1 LNDRRLI
8 LVPSHAEMARVAGEW
23 LAGRA
28 EVLVLGPTRAAA
40 DEFARTVCSAGLLGV
55 HRATLSQLAAE
66 LAAPAVAERGLAP
79 ASQLG
84 IEAVAARVVD
94 RLRRAGKLAYFGP
107 VAEMPGFA
115 RSLAATIAELRAEG
129 VHTGDL
135 AEAGL
140 PGADL
145 AQLAALYE
153 EEFAGRSLVDRAA
166 SLRLAAEAVRAG
178 RHRLI
183 EVPLLLLDPRIDNAC
198 QREFLSA
205 LVAKAP
211 AVLAVTLA
219 ANDSAIRR
227 LSAIV
232 AEPEVMPA
240 RKGSVLER
248 VRELLFST
256 QALLTQRDETVE
268 FFSAP
273 GEGLEC
279 VEIARRILRLT
290 GEGFAFD
297 RMAIL
302 LRNPERYQPLVE
314 EALRRAGVPGYY
326 SRGSARP
333 DPAGRAFLALL
344 ACAAEGCT
352 ASRFAEYLSLGQAPA
367 EKPQV
372 DWVAPEAD
380 EFGDLV
386 APEPPPPERTEK
398 SGLPHFAW
406 EKLLVDAAVV
416 GGRDRWARRLRGLEQ
431 ELRLRLVEVD
441 GDEAQTARIER
452 QLDTLLELEGFAL
465 PLIEM
470 LAALPGQAAWGKW
483 IERLSEVAKAALRAP
498 ESVLAMLAEL
508 EPMSEVGPAT
518 LDEVF
523 GVLSERLRFLRREP
537 PPRRYGQVFVGSI
550 DEARARTFDI
560 VFLPGLAEGLF
571 PRRAFEDPLLLDVHR
586 RKFAGDLTL
595 RDDRV
600 ARERLLL
607 HTAAAAAAQRLVVS
621 YPRMD
626 AVEARQ
632 RVPSFYA
639 LEVVR
644 AAEGRLPDLR
654 DFEKRAAASAQARL
668 GWPAPLEAREAID
681 DAEYDLAT
689 LGPFVN
695 APPGVARGKGRYLV
709 QASPRL
715 TQSLR
720 TRGRRWRNFWSGA
733 DGVVDPDAATR
744 TVLQEYKLSA
754 RAYSPSTL
762 QHFAA
767 CPYRFLLHGIH
778 RLRPRDEPVA
788 LEQMDPLTRG
798 SLFHAAQ
805 FELFRRIESGEQGE
819 GGIWDLADRVL
830 DQVAAQYEEKL
841 SPAIPR
847 VWTSEVEDLRMDLRG
862 WIRNLE
868 KMIGEWT
875 PVYYEYSFGLPLGG
889 EHDPHSSK
897 EEAVVLN
904 GIRLRGSMDVVEK
917 HQLRGA
923 LRVTDHKTGRSPAEA
938 PLYVG
943 RGVYLQPLL
952 YALAAEKLLGEKVEC
967 GRLFYCTQRGGY
979 VEFELNLTYTAR
991 AQVEHALG
999 HIDRA
1004 IAEGFLPA
1012 APQKEACENC
1022 DYRPVC
1028 GPYEEQRTRNKR
1040 QDPRLDGLV
1049 ELRRTP

>member
-1 LNDRRLI
+1 
-8 LVPSHAEMARVAGEW
+8 MWRVAGEW
-23 LAGRA
+23 LAGRSEA
-28 EVLVLGPTRAAA
+28 LVLGPTRAAA
-40 DEFARTVCSAGLLGV
+40 DEFARTTCSTGLLGV
-55 HRATLSQLAAE
+55 HRATLGQLAAE
-66 LAAPAVAERGLAP
+66 LAAPAIAERGLAP
-79 ASQLG
+79 VSQLG
-84 IEAVAARVVD
+84 MEAVAARVVD
-94 RLRRAGKLAYFGP
+94 RLQRAGKLAYFGP

-129 VHTGDL
+129 IPANDL
-135 AEAGL
+135 AAAGL

-145 AQLAALYE
+145 AQLAALFE
-153 EEFAGRSLVDRAA
+153 EELAARSLVDRAA
-166 SLRLAAEAVRAG
+166 SLRLAMNVT
-178 RHRLI
+178 RHSLI
-183 EVPLLLLDPRIDNAC
+183 GLPLLLLDPRVDNAC
-198 QREFLSA
+198 SRNFLAA
-205 LVAKAP
+205 LVAKAS

-219 ANDSAIRR
+219 ANERAIQQ
-227 LSAIV
+227 LGAIV
-232 AEPEVMPA
+232 GEPQASPSPN
-240 RKGSVLER
+240 GSVLER
-248 VRELLFST
+248 VRQFLFRT
-256 QALLTQRDETVE
+256 QTLPPQADDTLE

-279 VEIARRILRLT
+279 VEIARRVLRLT

-333 DPAGRAFLALL
+333 DAGGRAFLALL

-367 EKPQV
+367 EKPAV

-380 EFGDLV
+380 EFGDIV
-386 APEPPPPERTEK
+386 EPTAAPPERAEK

-431 ELRLRLVEVD
+431 ELRLRLAEVD

-452 QLDTLLELEGFAL
+452 QLDSLLELERFAL
-465 PLIEM
+465 PLIET
-470 LAALPGQAAWGKW
+470 LAALPERATWGEW
-483 IERLSEVAKAALRAP
+483 IERLGGLASTALRTP
-498 ESVLAMLAEL
+498 ESVLSMLAEL

-550 DEARARTFDI
+550 EGARARTFDI

-586 RKFAGDLTL
+586 RKVASELTL
-595 RDDRV
+595 QDDRV

-607 HTAAAAAAQRLVVS
+607 HTAAAAASRRLIVS

-644 AAEGRLPDLR
+644 AAEGRLPELR
-654 DFEKRAAASAQARL
+654 DFEKRAAASAPARL
-668 GWPAPLEAREAID
+668 GWPAPREASEAID
-681 DAEYDLAT
+681 NAEYDLAA
-689 LGPFVN
+689 LGPYVS
-695 APPGVARGKGRYLV
+695 APPAEAKGKGRYLV
-709 QASPRL
+709 HANPALAR
-715 TQSLR
+715 SLR

-744 TVLQEYKLSA
+744 AVLAGYKLSV
-754 RAYSPSTL
+754 RPYSPSTL

-778 RLRPRDEPVA
+778 RLRPREESAA

-830 DQVAAQYEEKL
+830 DKVAAEYADKL
-841 SPAIPR
+841 APAIPR
-847 VWTSEVEDLRMDLRG
+847 VWASEVEDLRMDLRG
-862 WIRNLE
+862 WIRHLE
-868 KMIGEWT
+868 KMIGTWT
-875 PVYYEYSFGLPLGG
+875 PVYYEYGFGLPLGG
-889 EHDPHSSK
+889 EHDPHSS
-897 EEAVVLN
+897 EAEAVVLN
-904 GIRLRGSMDVVEK
+904 GVRLRGSIDVVEK
-917 HQLRGA
+917 HQLSGA
-923 LRVTDHKTGRSPAEA
+923 LRITDHKTGKAPQEA

-943 RGVYLQPLL
+943 RGAYLQPLL
-952 YALAAEKLLGEKVEC
+952 YALAAEQLLGSKVEC

-979 VEFELNLTYTAR
+979 DEYELNLTDTAR

-999 HIDRA
+999 HIEKA
-1004 IAEGFLPA
+1004 ISDGFLPA
-1012 APQKEACENC
+1012 APQKEACEHC

-1028 GPYEEQRTRNKR
+1028 GPYEEQRARNKKP
-1040 QDPRLDGLV
+1040 DERLDGLL
-1049 ELRRTP
+1049 ELRRTV